1 MNNNSK
7 KGAWGREEAANLQFS
22 NLLLTTWWTRGN
34 DIMPATDGKFFLKLK
49 LLLLFF
55 YWQQINM
62 ESSLYY
68 FLRRQIG
75 SSIIWASRR
84 QAIMD
89 NGNNGNIHMF
99 SEVHI
104 MFSSSVDTIKRK
116 NCIWSYI
123 LVTCGT
129 LSSLSVIDNW
139 KKLRWCYTGR
149 FSTTIFSATQ
159 RKNVGTIRNNVAT
172 INVAIVRRISESV
185 VHFMI
190 KTRDLAH

>member
-1 MNNNSK
+1 MCNETISWTSILK
-7 KGAWGREEAANLQFS
+7 KEGGGREEAAPLQFS
-22 NLLLTTWWTRGN
+22 NLLLTTWW
-34 DIMPATDGKFFLKLK
+34 MESFFFLIS
-49 LLLLFF
+49 LLLFF

>member
-1 MNNNSK
+1 MNINSK
-7 KGAWGREEAANLQFS
+7 KGGWGEG
-22 NLLLTTWWTRGN
+22 RGGPLAILKSAL
-34 DIMPATDGKFFLKLK
+34 DHLMDGKFFFLIS
-49 LLLLFF
+49 LLLFF

-104 MFSSSVDTIKRK
+104 MFSSYVDTIKRK

>member
-34 DIMPATDGKFFLKLK
+34 DIMPGTDGKFFLKLK

-75 SSIIWASRR
+75 SSIIWASKR

-89 NGNNGNIHMF
+89 NG
-99 SEVHI
+99 
-104 MFSSSVDTIKRK
+104 
-116 NCIWSYI
+116 
-123 LVTCGT
+123 
-129 LSSLSVIDNW
+129 
-139 KKLRWCYTGR
+139 
-149 FSTTIFSATQ
+149 TQ
-159 RKNVGTIRNNVAT
+159 EYPYVFWVNQL
-172 INVAIVRRISESV
+172 
-185 VHFMI
+185 I
-190 KTRDLAH
+190 KTLFCHGNSIKFKKKQMTDR